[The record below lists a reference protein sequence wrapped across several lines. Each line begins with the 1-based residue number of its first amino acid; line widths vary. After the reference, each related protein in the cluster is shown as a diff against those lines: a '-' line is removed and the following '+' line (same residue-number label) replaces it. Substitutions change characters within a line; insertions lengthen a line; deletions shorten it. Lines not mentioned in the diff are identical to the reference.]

1 MDRIFLGFSDRQLQI
16 NTGGVKTPPLQKN
29 NQKNG
34 IITLSKDFKMILMI
48 DNYDSFTYNIVQYC
62 LELGADLKVIRNDEL
77 TIQEIEALNPEKI
90 IISPGPATPNKAGI
104 SLEVIEYFKD
114 KLPILGICLGHQ
126 AIAQVFGGKVVEAK
140 NMMHGKTSK
149 IHKSKDTCIFKGL
162 PQEFTMTRYHSLVV
176 ENKNLPSV
184 LIPTSY
190 SMDDDEIM
198 SLEIKDKNIYGVQF
212 HPESILSEYGYEIL
226 DNFLKL

>member
-1 MDRIFLGFSDRQLQI
+1 
-16 NTGGVKTPPLQKN
+16 
-29 NQKNG
+29 
-34 IITLSKDFKMILMI
+34 MILMI

-77 TIQEIEALNPEKI
+77 SVSEIEAIKPQKI
-90 IISPGPATPNKAGI
+90 IISPGPATPNEAGV
-104 SLEVIEYFKD
+104 SLEVIEHFQD

-126 AIAQVFGGKVVEAK
+126 AIAQVFGAKVVEAK

-149 IHKSKDTCIFKGL
+149 IHKTKDTCIFDGL

-176 ENKNLPSV
+176 ENQNLPV
-184 LIPTSY
+184 AVIPTSY
-190 SMDDDEIM
+190 STDDKEIM